1 MDLSVEN
8 CSGYRERLRQP
19 GSHSSHSI
27 PTEWTAGLF
36 FQRSVSFSSVTTL
49 HYYSYSFF
57 LGVRGVATAQ
67 IEKAIIKINK

>member
-1 MDLSVEN
+1 MDMDLNVGN

-27 PTEWTAGLF
+27 PTEWTAGIY
-36 FQRSVSFSSVTTL
+36 FQRNVSFSSVTTL

-57 LGVRGVATAQ
+57 LGVKSVATAQ
-67 IEKAIIKINK
+67 IGKASIK